1 MHLRISLSKRKHI
14 LKVVALSCTIFAV
27 LNEISWE
34 PIHTVRILTVDTVD
48 AVDAVDAVDDSC
60 ALEPPREPP
69 LGTIPIIAASY
80 PGSGAKMTWNLI
92 EGLTGFWTGD
102 EWFLNGR
109 TSENVVSIKTHYP
122 HSEGR
127 LIPHD
132 VKIQGALLLV
142 RHPMDA
148 IPSYHNYLYEVENKF
163 PPHSLR
169 APVDEWTTWR
179 DLHFE
184 DELMK
189 WKQSII
195 YWMDAIPSEHRLVM
209 FYEKIVDEETGP
221 LEALK
226 LSEFLDR
233 SHNVNAV
240 GEKRA
245 RCVWQAIVRYH
256 EAEVEAENAENE
268 ILSRRRLL
276 EKNKKMKK
284 MKSSLIQSD
293 LSLDPLLVTDAVEQE
308 QEPETPVVEEGYSA
322 GYLTVP
328 TPQMTDEVEPEQE
341 PKTPVV
347 EEGHSSGYLT
357 VPTPQMTDA
366 VEPEQEPYSAGYLTV
381 PTPQMTN
388 EVEPEQEPQTPVVEE
403 GYSSGNLTVPT
414 PQMTDAV
421 EPEHEPETPVV
432 DEEYSAGHLTVPTP
446 QVNPNNMSLI
456 TDETQMITSDAQ
468 DPVSIIDNNA
478 SFPAEQHE
486 LEIPSLMEDAPVEEF
501 NNYRPNPASLRIG
514 PKDKPFSAEQCGLI
528 LKVVRELID
537 TYDGTELADYLSVY
551 YVGRIYHSN
560 M

>member
-148 IPSYHNYLYEVENKF
+148 IPSYHNYLYEVQNKF

-256 EAEVEAENAENE
+256 EAEVEAETENE

-276 EKNKKMKK
+276 EQKKKKKKMKY
-284 MKSSLIQSD
+284 SSIQSD
-293 LSLDPLLVTDAVEQE
+293 LSPDQSSDPLLVTAAVEQEQEPETPVAEEGYSAGYLTVPTPQMTDEVEPE

-328 TPQMTDEVEPEQE
+328 TPQMTD
-341 PKTPVV
+341 
-347 EEGHSSGYLT
+347 
-357 VPTPQMTDA
+357 A
-366 VEPEQEPYSAGYLTV
+366 VEPEQEP
-381 PTPQMTN
+381 
-388 EVEPEQEPQTPVVEE
+388 ETPVVE
-403 GYSSGNLTVPT
+403 
-414 PQMTDAV
+414 
-421 EPEHEPETPVV
+421 
-432 DEEYSAGHLTVPTP
+432 EEYSAGHLTVPTP
-446 QVNPNNMSLI
+446 QVNPNSMSLI

-478 SFPAEQHE
+478 SLPAEQHE

-501 NNYRPNPASLRIG
+501 NNYRPNPASLRVG
-514 PKDKPFSAEQCGLI
+514 PKDKPFSAEQCDLI